1 MNFSNVE
8 VENVTNIDTIN
19 WDSQVI
25 IRASKNKKIYR
36 YYYVSLV
43 DGGWKTLNRKPN
55 EKATMQQIEK
65 EGRELQNHPDVK
77 QQFENNSFK
86 ETTVKKV
93 VKK

>member
-43 DGGWKTLNRKPN
+43 DGGW
-55 EKATMQQIEK
+55 
-65 EGRELQNHPDVK
+65 
-77 QQFENNSFK
+77 
-86 ETTVKKV
+86 
-93 VKK
+93 

>member
-1 MNFSNVE
+1 
-8 VENVTNIDTIN
+8 
-19 WDSQVI
+19 
-25 IRASKNKKIYR
+25 
-36 YYYVSLV
+36 
-43 DGGWKTLNRKPN
+43 
-55 EKATMQQIEK
+55 MQQIEK